1 MRFAEARALI
11 AAGRPDEAAESL
23 AEAISRARGMSA
35 RGLLWRY
42 LGTLA
47 ALEDERGNHDA
58 AESLRA
64 EAEAEFEYV
73 AANTWPDALRAA
85 FRNRVFRKKLGF

>member
-1 MRFAEARALI
+1 V
-11 AAGRPDEAAESL
+11 
-23 AEAISRARGMSA
+23 
-35 RGLLWRY
+35 
-42 LGTLA
+42 A
-47 ALEDERGNHDA
+47 ALVDERGNHDA
-58 AESLRA
+58 AESLGA